1 MLKYIRT
8 TSVQRQFLYKSI
20 KYKDN
25 PSMSENIGKLT
36 TPNNDGDSIEV
47 DSNLIKINNPLEF

>member
-1 MLKYIRT
+1 
-8 TSVQRQFLYKSI
+8 
-20 KYKDN
+20 
-25 PSMSENIGKLT
+25 MSENIGKLT